1 MMKYLYIAT
10 LILLASC
17 VQTNNNS
24 DKNEVV
30 NSDTISKIVENT
42 SVANFQLTDKTVKF
56 LWCADKYDEALKDTF
71 NSIFID
77 EDFCKT
83 ITDPER
89 AALGYVATFIGNEC
103 WWDDEANDD
112 RSNLKCKILTA
123 INLGYQCSDKH
134 LGFLRQWFKDD
145 KKSIEELENCPTTPY
160 TSTIQDT
167 FEEITLTVKGNKI
180 SVFFKANGVNFREGD
195 SWSWTETDHFQLD
208 GNNIKLIK
216 KDKSKVKHEH
226 FEMGE

>member
-1 MMKYLYIAT
+1 MNRYLYIAT

-17 VQTNNNS
+17 GQTNNTS
-24 DKNEVV
+24 DKNEAL
-30 NSDTISKIVENT
+30 NSDSVSETVENT
-42 SVANFQLTDKTVKF
+42 SERNFQLTDKTVKF
-56 LWCADKYDEALKDTF
+56 LWREDKYDEALKDTF

-103 WWDDEANDD
+103 WWDGKGKDD

-123 INLGYQCSDKH
+123 LNLSYQCSDKH

-145 KKSIEELENCPTTPY
+145 KKSLEELENCPTTPY
-160 TSTIQDT
+160 TATIQDT
-167 FEEITLTVKGNKI
+167 FDEITLTVKGNKI
-180 SVFFKANGVNFREGD
+180 SVFFKASGVNTREGD

-208 GNNIKLIK
+208 KDNIKLIK
-216 KDKSKVKHEH
+216 KDESKVKHEH